1 MPPTG
6 GSSRKTPL
14 GASPRLIAG
23 IVLAALAIWFVLIN
37 TSTARIHFWFF
48 WAQAPMWF
56 VLAVT
61 FAAGVATAMLLA
73 RRKK

>member
-6 GSSRKTPL
+6 GSSPKTPL
-14 GASPRLIAG
+14 NVSPRLIAG
-23 IVLAALAIWFVLIN
+23 IVIAALAIWFVLIN
-37 TSTARIHFWFF
+37 TSNARIHFWLF
-48 WAQAPMWF
+48 WAEAPMWF

-61 FAAGVATAMLLA
+61 FAAGAATTLLLA